1 MSKSVITDALLTGIA
16 DAIREKTGG
25 EASLTPAEM
34 ITEIESIEVGS
45 GGSTTPEELA
55 ELLTHKTLSSTK
67 YPEIVPLVDFGPV
80 TDIPRYYFSYVGG
93 TKRAHG
99 FGVDSN
105 VEKIICPN
113 IKLLEEGAM
122 EGNYYQDMSARY
134 ALREAYFPVCETFRT
149 SSCACWFFLR
159 TLKIDSAVTIEGAA
173 FLEAGEDLYPADG
186 KLYINASVQTI
197 GSRAFS
203 NSGFGD
209 VYFTGT
215 GTPQSIESDAF
226 AYGGIQNI
234 YVPWSVNDVAGA
246 PWGATTANIHFEHV
260 TPAEGE

>member
-16 DAIREKTGG
+16 NAIREKTGG
-25 EASLTPAEM
+25 ETSLTPAEM
-34 ITEIESIEVGS
+34 ITEIESIETGS

-55 ELLTHKTLSSTK
+55 ELLTHKTLSSVK
-67 YPEIVPLVDFGPV
+67 YPEIVPLVDFGAV
-80 TDIPRYYFSYVGG
+80 TDIPRYYFKYVGDV
-93 TKRAHG
+93 RHEHG

-113 IKLLEEGAM
+113 IKTLAEGSM
-122 EGNYYQDMSARY
+122 EGNYYQDMSSRY
-134 ALREAYFPVCETFRT
+134 ALREAHFPVCETFRT
-149 SSCACWFFLR
+149 SSCACWFFLH
-159 TLKIDSAVTIEGAA
+159 TLKIDAAVTIEGTA

-186 KLYINASVQTI
+186 KLYINASVQSI

-203 NSGFGD
+203 NSGFED

-215 GTPQSIESDAF
+215 GAPQSIASDAF

-234 YVPWSVNDVAGA
+234 YVPWSVNDVSGA
-246 PWGATTANIHFEHV
+246 PWGATTANIHFEYF